1 MEENERQ
8 PDHDR
13 QRQGLPGKQEHNR
26 EQQEPVEPTRRKPG
40 DGDADADDRTDSK
53 GEDGGD
59 SKPAGASGEGS
70 QSTGNPNSA
79 G

>member
-13 QRQGLPGKQEHNR
+13 LRQGLPGKREHNR
-26 EQQEPVEPTRRKPG
+26 EEQEPVEPTTRKPG
-40 DGDADADDRTDSK
+40 G
-53 GEDGGD
+53 GGGD
-59 SKPAGASGEGS
+59 PDSGGESSEGS
-70 QSTGNPNSA
+70 QSTGNPDSA